1 VGELALKIYGM
12 LIRNFEKNLKEACF
26 VAFLTPKR
34 YEEQPCPSSES
45 AGSRIISNGNFEGFI
60 YGEQVK
66 FLGIKAKRRGHP
78 RLSLPTTEFENF
90 PPKYIIEICQRLCRL
105 M

>member
-1 VGELALKIYGM
+1 M
-12 LIRNFEKNLKEACF
+12 
-26 VAFLTPKR
+26 AFLTPKR

-66 FLGIKAKRRGHP
+66 FLGIKAKGRGHP
-78 RLSLPTTEFENF
+78 EAIPAFPCPPQSSKISRQNISLKFVSGF
-90 PPKYIIEICQRLCRL
+90 AG
-105 M
+105 